1 MTLAFRLYG
10 VFDSVILCLTMPF
23 NHGKITVTHSLKRLI
38 ALLHSSSNGW
48 TSAMPLGLDL
58 LSISLLLLV
67 GKTALISGPNCK
79 FVKHSSLISR
89 NSHLLPDCPGKCE
102 LVCLMY
108 CSQLCLDG
116 KNEQKRTCLD
126 SEILHW
132 CTSNLALRI
141 QNITMHIFFQNQI

>member
-10 VFDSVILCLTMPF
+10 VFDSVKSLTMPF

-67 GKTALISGPNCK
+67 GKNCTNQWSK
-79 FVKHSSLISR
+79 LQ
-89 NSHLLPDCPGKCE
+89 
-102 LVCLMY
+102 VCKAFIADL
-108 CSQLCLDG
+108 
-116 KNEQKRTCLD
+116 
-126 SEILHW
+126 
-132 CTSNLALRI
+132 
-141 QNITMHIFFQNQI
+141 